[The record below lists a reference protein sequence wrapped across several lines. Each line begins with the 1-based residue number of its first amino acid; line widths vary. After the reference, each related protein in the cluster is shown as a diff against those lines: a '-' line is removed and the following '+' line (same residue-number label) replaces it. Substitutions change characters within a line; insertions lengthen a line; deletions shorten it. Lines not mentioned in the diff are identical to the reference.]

1 MCVCEEKPELH
12 VVSFSGGKDSTAMVC
27 GMKDRGMKIDIILYC
42 DTGLEFPAMYEH
54 INRVEQY
61 VGIPITHL
69 KAEKPFEYWFLE
81 HEPKRKNPKLQG
93 LKGYSWAGCKNRWC
107 TKELKT
113 NVIYRYL
120 SDLNKRFNVIHYI
133 GIAADESD
141 RIRDKRYPLVEWGW
155 TEADCL
161 KYCYEKGFDFG
172 GLYKIFHRVS
182 CWCCPL
188 QSLEELRQL
197 RKHFPELWKQLEEWQ
212 LKTWRKFRAD
222 FSVQELE
229 IRFQLEEER
238 AAKGLPISGHN
249 KEFRAE
255 LKRRLNK

>member
-1 MCVCEEKPELH
+1 M
-12 VVSFSGGKDSTAMVC
+12 
-27 GMKDRGMKIDIILYC
+27 
-42 DTGLEFPAMYEH
+42 
-54 INRVEQY
+54 
-61 VGIPITHL
+61 
-69 KAEKPFEYWFLE
+69 
-81 HEPKRKNPKLQG
+81 
-93 LKGYSWAGCKNRWC
+93 
-107 TKELKT
+107 
-113 NVIYRYL
+113 
-120 SDLNKRFNVIHYI
+120 NKRFNVIHYI